1 MRKIKARLALR
12 LNLLLGAIVGVLTGC
27 AGSKKAAD
35 HSDEVVAMY
44 GIPMAS
50 YQVSGTVR
58 NADRQPIP
66 SAQVVVKGYKNYA
79 IGDTILADEQ
89 GQYNAQIEGWPCDSV
104 NIVATDPQSGKTDS
118 VQVKVKYDK
127 HEAWNSTTKPIKANV
142 RIK

>member
-1 MRKIKARLALR
+1 MRTIKARLALK
-12 LNLLLGAIVGVLTGC
+12 LNLLLGAIVGILTGC

-50 YQVSGTVR
+50 YQVSGKIS
-58 NADRQPIP
+58 NADRQPVRN
-66 SAQVVVKGYKNYA
+66 AQVVVKGYKNYA
-79 IGDTILADEQ
+79 IGDTIVADEQ
-89 GQYNAQIEGWPCDSV
+89 GRYNAQLEGWPCDSI

-127 HEAWNSTTKPIKANV
+127 QEAWNSTTKPVKANV